1 MSNIQEAMGL
11 VSELHKDHAIK
22 QKGGKMYLQVVHRVE
37 AFRRTVG
44 AEYGIDTQI
53 LVDDGHRVVVKAI
66 VTNAD
71 GITVGS
77 GMAEE
82 IRGQGHVNTTSALE
96 NAETS
101 AIGRALSSLGLS
113 GGEYASANELEAV
126 PRKTNEIIQTLTAE
140 NNDLKQKAELAYH
153 NIKQNQAAAVEKD
166 PPSQASPAPSDL
178 PEDDLEAQN
187 KRYDK
192 AFYMDMSSKLTQ
204 ARHISKVHG
213 LFEEMKPKIQE
224 IKKRSP
230 ERAKHILELFMKHED
245 RLSKGDSN
253 GPQ

>member
-1 MSNIQEAMGL
+1 MTNIQEAMAL
-11 VSELHKDHAIK
+11 VNELYKGHAIK

-37 AFRRTVG
+37 AFRRTLG
-44 AEYGIDTQI
+44 AEFGIDTKI
-53 LVDDGHRVVVKAI
+53 LVDDGHRVVVKAV
-66 VTNAD
+66 VTNKD

-101 AIGRALSSLGLS
+101 AIGRALASLGLS
-113 GGEYASANELEAV
+113 GGEYASANEMDAV
-126 PRKTNEIIQTLTAE
+126 PRKAE
-140 NNDLKQKAELAYH
+140 
-153 NIKQNQAAAVEKD
+153 NIKQNQAAAVEQD
-166 PPSQASPAPSDL
+166 PPSQVSPAP
-178 PEDDLEAQN
+178 PEPITDDETEAQN
-187 KRYDK
+187 ERYDK
-192 AFYMDMSSKLTQ
+192 AFYMDMSSRLTQ

-224 IKKRSP
+224 IKKRNP

-245 RLSKGDSN
+245 RLSKGDS
-253 GPQ
+253 

>member
-11 VSELHKDHAIK
+11 VNELHKDHAIK

-44 AEYGIDTQI
+44 ADLGIDTRI

-101 AIGRALSSLGLS
+101 AIGRALASLGLS
-113 GGEYASANELEAV
+113 GGEYASANEMEAV
-126 PRKTNEIIQTLTAE
+126 PRK
-140 NNDLKQKAELAYH
+140 QKHLDDAKEAGTTPV
-153 NIKQNQAAAVEKD
+153 QAAAVEKKD
-166 PPSQASPAPSDL
+166 PPSQASPAPSDRISD
-178 PEDDLEAQN
+178 DDLAAQN
-187 KRYDK
+187 ERYDK
-192 AFYMDMSSKLTQ
+192 AFYLDMSSRLTQ

-224 IKKRSP
+224 IKKRNP

-245 RLSKGDSN
+245 RLSKGDS
-253 GPQ
+253 

>member
-1 MSNIQEAMGL
+1 MTDLTQAMT
-11 VSELHKDHAIK
+11 VVADYYKDHAIK

-44 AEYGIDTQI
+44 ADYGIDTEI

-66 VTNAD
+66 VTNKD
-71 GITVGS
+71 GLTVGS

-82 IRGQGHVNTTSALE
+82 IRGPGHVNTTSALE

-101 AIGRALSSLGLS
+101 AIGRALASLGLS
-113 GGEYASANELEAV
+113 GGEYASANEMDAV
-126 PRKTNEIIQTLTAE
+126 PRKQKHLDEAARNDTTPPQPESSDALQAVPPPAE
-140 NNDLKQKAELAYH
+140 R
-153 NIKQNQAAAVEKD
+153 
-166 PPSQASPAPSDL
+166 PSDDND
-178 PEDDLEAQN
+178 EEQN

-245 RLSKGDSN
+245 RLSN
-253 GPQ
+253 GES

>member
-1 MSNIQEAMGL
+1 MTDIQEAMAL
-11 VSELHKDHAIK
+11 VNELYKGHAIK

-37 AFRRTVG
+37 AFRRTLG
-44 AEYGIDTQI
+44 AEFGIDTQI
-53 LVDDGHRVVVKAI
+53 IVDDGHRVVVKAV
-66 VTNAD
+66 VTNKD

-101 AIGRALSSLGLS
+101 AIGRALASLGLS
-113 GGEYASANELEAV
+113 GGEYASANEMDAV
-126 PRKTNEIIQTLTAE
+126 PRKAE
-140 NNDLKQKAELAYH
+140 NLKQKADVVYQET
-153 NIKQNQAAAVEKD
+153 KQNQAAAVEQD
-166 PPSQASPAPSDL
+166 PPSQVSPAP
-178 PEDDLEAQN
+178 PEPMTDDEIEAQN
-187 KRYDK
+187 ERYDK
-192 AFYMDMSSKLTQ
+192 AFYMDMSSRLTQ

-224 IKKRSP
+224 IKKRNP

-245 RLSKGDSN
+245 RLSKGDS
-253 GPQ
+253 

>member
-1 MSNIQEAMGL
+1 MTDIQDAMAL
-11 VSELHKDHAIK
+11 VNELYKGHAIK

-37 AFRRTVG
+37 AFRRTLG
-44 AEYGIDTQI
+44 AEFGIDTQI
-53 LVDDGHRVVVKAI
+53 IVDDGHRVVVKAV
-66 VTNAD
+66 VTNRD

-101 AIGRALSSLGLS
+101 AIGRALASLGLS
-113 GGEYASANELEAV
+113 GGEYASANEMDAV
-126 PRKTNEIIQTLTAE
+126 PRKAE
-140 NNDLKQKAELAYH
+140 
-153 NIKQNQAAAVEKD
+153 NIKQNQAAAVEQD
-166 PPSQASPAPSDL
+166 PPSQVSPAP
-178 PEDDLEAQN
+178 PEPITDDETEAQN
-187 KRYDK
+187 ERYDK
-192 AFYMDMSSKLTQ
+192 AFYMDMSSRLTQ

-224 IKKRSP
+224 IKKRNP

-245 RLSKGDSN
+245 RLSKGDS
-253 GPQ
+253 

>member
-1 MSNIQEAMGL
+1 MTDLTQAMT
-11 VSELHKDHAIK
+11 VVADYYKDHAIK

-37 AFRRTVG
+37 AFRRVLG
-44 AEYGIDTQI
+44 AEFGIDTKI
-53 LVDDGHRVVVKAI
+53 IVDDGHRVVVKAI
-66 VTNAD
+66 VTNKD

-140 NNDLKQKAELAYH
+140 NNDLKQKAELAYD
-153 NIKQNQAAAVEKD
+153 NIKQNQTVAVEKQD
-166 PPSQASPAPSDL
+166 PPSQQSPAPSEPTTEMTREQLD
-178 PEDDLEAQN
+178 E
-187 KRYDK
+187 KHDK
-192 AFYMDMSSKLTQ
+192 GVWQDMKSRLRQMK
-204 ARHISKVHG
+204 HVNNVHT
-213 LFEEMKPKIQE
+213 LFETMKPKIQE
-224 IKKRSP
+224 IKQRNP
-230 ERAKHILELFMKHED
+230 EAAQHIVKLFLDAED
-245 RLSKGDSN
+245 KLTTGEA
-253 GPQ
+253 

>member
-1 MSNIQEAMGL
+1 MTKIQEAMGL
-11 VSELHKDHAIK
+11 VNELHKDHAIK

-44 AEYGIDTQI
+44 ADYGIDTEI

-66 VTNAD
+66 VTNKD

-101 AIGRALSSLGLS
+101 AIGRALASLGLS
-113 GGEYASANELEAV
+113 GGEYASANEMDAV
-126 PRKTNEIIQTLTAE
+126 PRKQKHLDEAAR
-140 NNDLKQKAELAYH
+140 NDTT
-153 NIKQNQAAAVEKD
+153 
-166 PPSQASPAPSDL
+166 PSQPESSDALQAVPPPAERPSD
-178 PEDDLEAQN
+178 DDDEEQN

-245 RLSKGDSN
+245 RLSN
-253 GPQ
+253 GES

>member
-1 MSNIQEAMGL
+1 MTNIQEAMAL
-11 VSELHKDHAIK
+11 VNELYKGHAIK

-37 AFRRTVG
+37 AFRRTLG
-44 AEYGIDTQI
+44 AEFGIDTQI
-53 LVDDGHRVVVKAI
+53 IVDDGHRVVVKAV
-66 VTNAD
+66 VTNKD

-101 AIGRALSSLGLS
+101 AIGRALASLGLS
-113 GGEYASANELEAV
+113 GGEYASANEMDAV
-126 PRKTNEIIQTLTAE
+126 PRKQKNIDEAKEADTTPVQPESRQTLQVNAPPP
-140 NNDLKQKAELAYH
+140 
-153 NIKQNQAAAVEKD
+153 VD
-166 PPSQASPAPSDL
+166 PIT
-178 PEDDLEAQN
+178 DDETEAQN
-187 KRYDK
+187 ERYDK
-192 AFYMDMSSKLTQ
+192 AFYMDMSSRLTQ

-224 IKKRSP
+224 IKKRNP

-245 RLSKGDSN
+245 RLSKGDS
-253 GPQ
+253 

>member
-1 MSNIQEAMGL
+1 MTDLTQAMT
-11 VSELHKDHAIK
+11 VVADYYKDHAIK

-37 AFRRTVG
+37 AFRRTLG
-44 AEYGIDTQI
+44 AEFGIDTQI
-53 LVDDGHRVVVKAI
+53 IVDDGHRVVVKAV
-66 VTNAD
+66 VTNKD

-101 AIGRALSSLGLS
+101 AIGRALASLGLS
-113 GGEYASANELEAV
+113 GGEYASANEMDAV
-126 PRKTNEIIQTLTAE
+126 PRKAE
-140 NNDLKQKAELAYH
+140 
-153 NIKQNQAAAVEKD
+153 NIKQNQAAAVEQD
-166 PPSQASPAPSDL
+166 PPSQVSPAP
-178 PEDDLEAQN
+178 PEPITDDETEAQN
-187 KRYDK
+187 ERYDK
-192 AFYMDMSSKLTQ
+192 AFYMDMSSRLTQ

-224 IKKRSP
+224 IKKRNP

-245 RLSKGDSN
+245 RLSKGDS
-253 GPQ
+253 

>member
-1 MSNIQEAMGL
+1 MSNIQEAMSM
-11 VSELHKDHAIK
+11 VNELYKGHAIK

-37 AFRRTVG
+37 AFRRTLG
-44 AEYGIDTQI
+44 ADFGIDTKI

-66 VTNAD
+66 VTNKD
-71 GITVGS
+71 GITLGS

-101 AIGRALSSLGLS
+101 AIGRALASLGLS
-113 GGEYASANELEAV
+113 GGEYASANEMEAV
-126 PRKTNEIIQTLTAE
+126 PRK
-140 NNDLKQKAELAYH
+140 QK
-153 NIKQNQAAAVEKD
+153 NIDEAKEAGTTPVQAAAVEKKG
-166 PPSQASPAPSDL
+166 PPSQASPAPSDR
-178 PEDDLEAQN
+178 PSDDDMDAQN
-187 KRYDK
+187 ERYDK
-192 AFYMDMSSKLTQ
+192 AFYLDMSSRLTQ

-230 ERAKHILELFMKHED
+230 ERAKHIVALFMKHED
-245 RLSKGDSN
+245 RLSNGDS
-253 GPQ
+253 